1 MNQARLGDLCQIR
14 SGGTPSRDVPEYFG
28 GEIPW
33 AKIDDLNTDSGVV
46 TETVEGITQRGLDAI
61 RGRIFPEGTL
71 LFAMYGSVGK
81 IAWAGCELSTN
92 QAILGIEVED
102 SLTLDRHYL
111 YRWLQSQRSRF
122 ESEAS
127 GVTQKN
133 LSAGYVRDQLI
144 PLPPIHL
151 QRRIAVILDKADGI
165 QKKRRQALMLADD
178 FLRSIFLDM
187 FGDPTTNPKGFP
199 IQPLG
204 NLSEVRTG
212 ATPSRDRP
220 DYYGGDI
227 PWVKTGE
234 VDEDLIV
241 DAEERITASAIAE
254 TNCKVFPVGTILIA
268 MYGQGKTRGKCGVLG
283 IPAATNQ
290 ACAAVMPTDSISNSY
305 LFYLLRASYET
316 IRAMARGGNQENL
329 NLGMIKNIG
338 IPIPPSPLQN
348 RFSDI
353 AMAVSRNKAH
363 QKSSLQE
370 AMSLFASVSASA
382 FNGKI

>member
-1 MNQARLGDLCQIR
+1 MDRHAIGDLFALAKGRKAVEVYSESAPGASRYIQIEDLRTDNDLKYAIDPSGTTVAPEDICIAWDGANAGTVGYGLTGLIGSTIARLRPINGKR
-14 SGGTPSRDVPEYFG
+14 VFTPY
-28 GEIPW
+28 I
-33 AKIDDLNTDSGVV
+33 AK
-46 TETVEGITQRGLDAI
+46 
-61 RGRIFPEGTL
+61 
-71 LFAMYGSVGK
+71 Y
-81 IAWAGCELSTN
+81 
-92 QAILGIEVED
+92 
-102 SLTLDRHYL
+102 
-111 YRWLQSQRSRF
+111 LQSQFKALNQAATGATIPHVSRDKLLGLSPALP
-122 ESEAS
+122 EYSE
-127 GVTQKN
+127 
-133 LSAGYVRDQLI
+133 
-144 PLPPIHL
+144 
-151 QRRIAVILDKADGI
+151 QRRIAAILDKADGI
-165 QKKRRQALMLADD
+165 QKKRREALMLADD
-178 FLRSIFLDM
+178 FLRSVFLDM

-254 TNCKVFPVGTILIA
+254 TNCKVFPVGTILVA

-316 IRAMARGGNQENL
+316 IRAMGRGGNQENL

-338 IPIPPSPLQN
+338 IPIPPSALQN